1 MKKLCYIVLFAFA
14 LCAIGFSC
22 QHGPFAPAEN
32 NTAQSNLSISSPE
45 LNPPEYVVWCQNKE
59 NRLKKQK
66 EMQDIIFTL
75 QYRPAEYVLCME
87 QKPQTISKNDL
98 QKQLKEL
105 EGSEYFDFSIG
116 LSSGQGELLKY
127 NVSSTNEY
135 TSRLN
140 YFAFDM
146 QRDLKLLDGDD
157 TLSCTLFHFERAY
170 DVAPYSVFLVAFPK
184 TKNTTSTKTFLYP
197 DKIFG
202 KGMIKFTY
210 TKEDLSQIPKLKVI

>member
-1 MKKLCYIVLFAFA
+1 MKKLCYISLFAVA

-22 QHGPFAPAEN
+22 QHGAFASEN
-32 NTAQSNLSISSPE
+32 NSAQSESAVSSRE
-45 LNPPEYVVWCQNKE
+45 LNPPEYVVWCQDKE
-59 NRLKKQK
+59 NRLRKQK

-75 QYRPAEYVLCME
+75 QYKPAEYVLCME
-87 QKPQTISKNDL
+87 QKPQTISAKDL

-105 EGSEYFDFSIG
+105 EGSDYFDFSIG

-127 NVSSTNEY
+127 NVSSTDEY
-135 TSRLN
+135 TKRLN

-146 QRDLKLLDGDD
+146 QRDLKLLDGND
-157 TLSCTLFHFERAY
+157 TLNCTLFHFERAY

-184 TKNTTSTKTFLYP
+184 TKNPHSEKTFIYP
-197 DKIFG
+197 DKIYG

-210 TKEDLSQIPKLKVI
+210 TKEDLSQIPKLKAI